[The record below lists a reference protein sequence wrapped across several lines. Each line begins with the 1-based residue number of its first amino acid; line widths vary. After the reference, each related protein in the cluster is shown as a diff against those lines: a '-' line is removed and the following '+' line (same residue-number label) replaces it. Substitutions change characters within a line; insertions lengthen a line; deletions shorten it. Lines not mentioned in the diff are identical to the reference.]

1 MAADW
6 PDFNDL
12 WDYNDPAG
20 TEVTFR
26 DLLSDSVYPSDSSY
40 VLQLKTQIARTL
52 GLQRKFAEAHELLD
66 EVEQVV
72 TPADVASA
80 RLFLERGRL
89 FNSAG
94 QLADA
99 VPLFE
104 QALTRAQSLNAAFY
118 EVDAL
123 HMLAIADAAHSLEW
137 NAQAIQQAEETS
149 DARAHGWLGSLYNN
163 MGWSLFDAGRYPEAL
178 DIFERALEFREE
190 HGRPREI
197 QIARWCVAR
206 TLRQMGRVAAA
217 LEIQREL
224 EAAGESD
231 GFVEEEIAE
240 CLLLLDQ
247 QPEAQIYFQRAYAS
261 LVQIDWVAED
271 TARLERLKALGGL

>member
-26 DLLSDSVYPSDSSY
+26 NLLSDSTYPGDSSY
-40 VLQLKTQIARTL
+40 VLQLKTQVARTL

-66 EVEQVV
+66 EVELVV
-72 TPADVASA
+72 APDDVASA

-94 QLADA
+94 QPTEA

-104 QALTRAQSLNAAFY
+104 QALAQAQRLEAAFY

-123 HMLAIADAAHSLEW
+123 HMLAIADAANSLEW
-137 NAQAIQQAEETS
+137 NTRAIQQAEMTS

-163 MGWSLFDAGRYPEAL
+163 MGWSLFDAGRLSEAL
-178 DIFERALEFREE
+178 DMFEKALGFRQEQ
-190 HGRPREI
+190 GRPREI
-197 QIARWCVAR
+197 QIARWCIAR
-206 TLRQMGRVAAA
+206 TLRQMGRIEAA
-217 LEIQREL
+217 LEILPR
-224 EAAGESD
+224 
-231 GFVEEEIAE
+231 
-240 CLLLLDQ
+240 
-247 QPEAQIYFQRAYAS
+247 
-261 LVQIDWVAED
+261 
-271 TARLERLKALGGL
+271 TGGCR